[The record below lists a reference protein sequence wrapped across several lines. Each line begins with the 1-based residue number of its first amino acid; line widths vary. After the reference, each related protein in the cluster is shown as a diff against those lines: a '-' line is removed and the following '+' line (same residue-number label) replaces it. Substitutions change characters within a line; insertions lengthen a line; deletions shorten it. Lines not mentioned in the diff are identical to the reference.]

1 MGLSRRCR
9 KPDEDDDAITT
20 GVRGDIDVEIRL
32 PVVDGP
38 NVAGLID
45 HHARLTHH
53 RDEAW
58 LSACTVQR
66 ISIVQKHLTTC

>member
-1 MGLSRRCR
+1 MGLNRWGR
-9 KPDEDDDAITT
+9 KSDENYDAITT
-20 GVRGDIDVEIRL
+20 GVGGDVDVEIGF
-32 PVVDGP
+32 PVVNGP
-38 NVAGLID
+38 NVASLID

-58 LSACTVQR
+58 LSAWTVQR